1 MKRADIWWK
10 IPEVSPD
17 SRLLDFG
24 AGGPPAASSLSCVAT
39 FLTSDIRRFREA
51 EAKGKHAACKLITDV
66 DPNEPADV
74 VLYEPAQREAKLRG
88 FEVID
93 GSFNALVTGGR
104 FYLAGRKDRGAE
116 SYRDRIHEVFG
127 NVALIGRSK
136 RTRVYEATKITDQ
149 SAAPRIDAST
159 SFQAKAADG
168 RDLSFISRAGVFSSD
183 GLDQGSRTLID
194 AISPLVGGRVLDLG
208 CGAGTVGIMLASG
221 GNGESLTMV
230 DVNAMA
236 TACAAKNA
244 ERNGLGD
251 RTTVLNDDLYGM
263 IDGQTYEWI
272 VSNPPFH
279 EGNAVAHPLIEGAAS
294 HLSDAG
300 RLALVVMRVN
310 PYMKVLER
318 VFTDARILH
327 QSQGYSVLV
336 ARHPR

>member
-10 IPEVSPD
+10 IPEVSQD
-17 SRLLDFG
+17 CRLLDFG
-24 AGGPPAASSLSCVAT
+24 AGGPPAASSLRCAAT
-39 FLTSDIRRFREA
+39 FLTSDIRRYREA
-51 EAKGKHAACKLITDV
+51 DAEGKHAACKLITDV
-66 DPNEPADV
+66 DTDGPVDV

-93 GSFNALVTGGR
+93 GSFRALVPGGR

-116 SYRDRIHEVFG
+116 SYRDRIREVFG

-136 RTRVYEATKITDQ
+136 RTRVYEATKNTDK
-149 SAAPRIDAST
+149 SAAARIDAST
-159 SFQAKAADG
+159 TFQVTAADG
-168 RDLSFISRAGVFSSD
+168 RDLSFVSRAGVFSAD
-183 GLDQGSRTLID
+183 GLDPGSRTLID
-194 AISPLVGGRVLDLG
+194 AISPLVSGRVLDLG

-221 GNGESLTMV
+221 GSDGLTMV

-236 TACAAKNA
+236 AACAAENA
-244 ERNGLGD
+244 ARNGMGD

-263 IDGQTYEWI
+263 LDNQTFEWV

-294 HLSDAG
+294 HLSDGG
-300 RLALVVMRVN
+300 RLALVVMRIE
-310 PYMKVLER
+310 PFLKALER
-318 VFTDARILH
+318 VFFDARILH

-336 ARHPR
+336 ARNPR